1 MNDGSFASLLILLL
15 PLLLIVFMV
24 FSGRRRQRTMQD
36 FQSSLAV
43 GEKVVTTS
51 GIYGT
56 ITGTDGGVLHL
67 EIAPGTVIRVD
78 RRAVGVREAEMSR
91 GQVAGSAPAR
101 GADPVAD
108 ERGQAPAADEQAPP
122 TSAPDAADD
131 DARRGR
137 P

>member
-43 GEKVVTTS
+43 GEKVVLTS

-56 ITGTDGGVLHL
+56 ITRTDEGVLHL

-78 RRAVGVREAEMSR
+78 RRAVGVREAKMSR
-91 GQVAGSAPAR
+91 GQVAGTAAGRGEEPADNPVQ
-101 GADPVAD
+101 DPVVTAESAVDD
-108 ERGQAPAADEQAPP
+108 EGQ
-122 TSAPDAADD
+122 
-131 DARRGR
+131 RGR

>member
-43 GEKVVTTS
+43 GEKVVLTS

-56 ITGTDGGVLHL
+56 ITRTEEGVLHL
-67 EIAPGTVIRVD
+67 EIAPGTIIRVD

-91 GQVAGSAPAR
+91 GQVAGTAAAR
-101 GADPVAD
+101 GDEPAEDPAQQPVVTAESAVDD
-108 ERGQAPAADEQAPP
+108 EGQ
-122 TSAPDAADD
+122 
-131 DARRGR
+131 RGR

>member
-43 GEKVVTTS
+43 GEKVVLTS
-51 GIYGT
+51 GVYGT
-56 ITGTDGGVLHL
+56 ITRTDEGVLHL

-91 GQVAGSAPAR
+91 GQVAGTAAGRGEEPADNPVQ
-101 GADPVAD
+101 DPVVTAESAVDD
-108 ERGQAPAADEQAPP
+108 EGQ
-122 TSAPDAADD
+122 
-131 DARRGR
+131 RGR

>member
-43 GEKVVTTS
+43 GEKVVLTS

-56 ITGTDGGVLHL
+56 ITRTEEGVLHL

-91 GQVAGSAPAR
+91 GQVAGTAAGRGEEPADNPVQ
-101 GADPVAD
+101 DPVVTAESAVDD
-108 ERGQAPAADEQAPP
+108 EGQ
-122 TSAPDAADD
+122 
-131 DARRGR
+131 RGR

>member
-43 GEKVVTTS
+43 GEKVVLTS

-56 ITGTDGGVLHL
+56 ITRTDEGVLHL
-67 EIAPGTVIRVD
+67 EIAPGTVVRVD

-91 GQVAGSAPAR
+91 GQVAGTAAGRGEEPADNPVQ
-101 GADPVAD
+101 DPVVTAEGAVDD
-108 ERGQAPAADEQAPP
+108 EGQ
-122 TSAPDAADD
+122 
-131 DARRGR
+131 RGR

>member
-43 GEKVVTTS
+43 GEKVVLTS

-56 ITGTDGGVLHL
+56 ITRTDEGVLHL

-91 GQVAGSAPAR
+91 GQVAGTAAGRGEEPADNPVQ
-101 GADPVAD
+101 DPVVTAESAVDD
-108 ERGQAPAADEQAPP
+108 EGQ
-122 TSAPDAADD
+122 
-131 DARRGR
+131 RGR

>member
-43 GEKVVTTS
+43 GEQVVLTS

-56 ITGTDGGVLHL
+56 ITRTEEGVLHL

-91 GQVAGSAPAR
+91 GQVAGTAAGRGEEPADNPVQ
-101 GADPVAD
+101 DPVVTAESAVDD
-108 ERGQAPAADEQAPP
+108 EGQ
-122 TSAPDAADD
+122 
-131 DARRGR
+131 RGR

>member
-43 GEKVVTTS
+43 GEKVVLTS
-51 GIYGT
+51 GVYGT
-56 ITGTDGGVLHL
+56 ITGTDEGVLHL

-91 GQVAGSAPAR
+91 GQVAGTAAALGEEPAD
-101 GADPVAD
+101 DPVQDPVVTAESAVDD
-108 ERGQAPAADEQAPP
+108 EDQ
-122 TSAPDAADD
+122 
-131 DARRGR
+131 RGR

>member
-43 GEKVVTTS
+43 GERVVLTS
-51 GIYGT
+51 GVYGT
-56 ITGTDGGVLHL
+56 ITGTDEGVLHL

-91 GQVAGSAPAR
+91 DQVAGTAAAR
-101 GADPVAD
+101 G
-108 ERGQAPAADEQAPP
+108 EE
-122 TSAPDAADD
+122 AADD
-131 DARRGR
+131 PVQDPVVTAEGAVDDEGQRGR

>member
-43 GEKVVTTS
+43 GEKVVLTS
-51 GIYGT
+51 GVYGT
-56 ITGTDGGVLHL
+56 ITGTDEGVLHL

-91 GQVAGSAPAR
+91 DQVAGTAAAR
-101 GADPVAD
+101 GEEPADDPVQDPVVTAEGAVDD
-108 ERGQAPAADEQAPP
+108 EGQ
-122 TSAPDAADD
+122 
-131 DARRGR
+131 RGR

>member
-43 GEKVVTTS
+43 GEKVVLTS

-56 ITGTDGGVLHL
+56 ITRTEEGVLHL

-91 GQVAGSAPAR
+91 GPVARTAAGRGGEPADNPVQ
-101 GADPVAD
+101 DPVGTAESAVDD
-108 ERGQAPAADEQAPP
+108 EGQ
-122 TSAPDAADD
+122 
-131 DARRGR
+131 RGR